1 MHFIEKEIAD
11 PCGKVLGINIT
22 NKIYRR
28 ILPSKVKNEALI
40 NNNYKKHLWELIC
53 KNVCGISFVKGKNPS
68 KPYQLASD
76 TTVKEILD
84 TSIKMCTA
92 DNIDQI

>member
-1 MHFIEKEIAD
+1 MHFVEKEIAD

-40 NNNYKKHLWELIC
+40 NNNYKKHL
-53 KNVCGISFVKGKNPS
+53 
-68 KPYQLASD
+68 
-76 TTVKEILD
+76 
-84 TSIKMCTA
+84 
-92 DNIDQI
+92 